1 MKNQL
6 TIGKRKQQVNSMIG
20 VLKRATT
27 HEEALQQLIEQ
38 GHEMPRHIAII
49 MDGNGRW
56 AKRRTLPRAAGHR
69 EGVKSVRTIVEK
81 AGKLGIGYLTLY
93 TFSKENWRR
102 PETEVSML
110 MKLLVSSL
118 RKEIDDLMEKNVRLR
133 TIGDMNDLPAEAR
146 DEMYTA
152 EERTRFNTGLNLNL
166 ALSYSSR
173 TEMVQAMQAIAT
185 RVRDGQLRI
194 EDIDERTVSGALYT
208 NEIPDPDLLI
218 RTSGEQRISNFLLWQ
233 LAYSELYI
241 TRTLWPDFRA
251 EALSEALI
259 NYLHRERRFGM
270 TSEQIQK

>member
-6 TIGKRKQQVNSMIG
+6 TLGKRKQQVNSMIG

-146 DEMYTA
+146 DEMYRR
-152 EERTRFNTGLNLNL
+152 RTHPF
-166 ALSYSSR
+166 
-173 TEMVQAMQAIAT
+173 
-185 RVRDGQLRI
+185 
-194 EDIDERTVSGALYT
+194 
-208 NEIPDPDLLI
+208 
-218 RTSGEQRISNFLLWQ
+218 
-233 LAYSELYI
+233 
-241 TRTLWPDFRA
+241 
-251 EALSEALI
+251 
-259 NYLHRERRFGM
+259 
-270 TSEQIQK
+270 